1 MVYPLLFLL
10 LGKNLITEAAYR
22 RRSFLGLMVPEDKV
36 HHGSGIRGQ
45 ARYQEQEV
53 EVRSHILNQMNKI
66 EKGHSEGLKSLKPK
80 SLL

>member
-1 MVYPLLFLL
+1 
-10 LGKNLITEAAYR
+10 
-22 RRSFLGLMVPEDKV
+22 MVPEDKV

-66 EKGHSEGLKSLKPK
+66 EKGHWEGLKSLKPK